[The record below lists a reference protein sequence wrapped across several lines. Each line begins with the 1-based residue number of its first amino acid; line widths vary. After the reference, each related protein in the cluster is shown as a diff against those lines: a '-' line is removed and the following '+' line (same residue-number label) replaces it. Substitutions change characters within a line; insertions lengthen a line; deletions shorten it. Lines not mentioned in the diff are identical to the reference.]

1 MNKLIEEKRYDDVV
15 KVFEYGTQRGFS
27 TTSGRVFP
35 TDVVMLA
42 IEGLYRQ
49 VKIIGFF
56 NQKEEKK
63 NIQFF
68 FRILKNH

>member
-15 KVFEYGTQRGFS
+15 KVFEYGSQRGFT
-27 TTSGRVFP
+27 TTSGRIFP
-35 TDVVMLA
+35 IDVVMLV

-56 NQKEEKK
+56 NQKTKK
-63 NIQFF
+63 TFIFLEYK
-68 FRILKNH
+68 RIIS

>member
-1 MNKLIEEKRYDDVV
+1 MNKLIEEKRYDDVI

-27 TTSGRVFP
+27 TTSGRAFP

-49 VKIIGFF
+49 VEEIDIFEKNRFF
-56 NQKEEKK
+56 Y
-63 NIQFF
+63 FF
-68 FRILKNH
+68 IEYQRIFG